1 MYHTR
6 LVTCGTGVWYGN
18 IHGMLTFWGYPTL
31 VRGIVKITLRLT
43 GNVYP

>member
-1 MYHTR
+1 MYNTW
-6 LVTCGTGVWYGN
+6 LVTFGTGVWYRN

-31 VRGIVKITLRLT
+31 VRGGVKVKLRLT